1 MAVQARESDLGG
13 VAFLELADPVGREGQ
28 VPGFEI
34 GQNFGAFHYRQK
46 ERQKKT

>member
-13 VAFLELADPVGREGQ
+13 VAFLKFADPVGREGQ

-34 GQNFGAFHYRQK
+34 GQNFGPFHNCQEK
-46 ERQKKT
+46 RQKKA